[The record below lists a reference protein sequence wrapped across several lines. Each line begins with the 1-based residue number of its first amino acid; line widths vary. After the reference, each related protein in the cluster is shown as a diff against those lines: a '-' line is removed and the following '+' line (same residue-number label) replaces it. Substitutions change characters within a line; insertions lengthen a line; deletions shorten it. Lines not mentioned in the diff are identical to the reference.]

1 MKTLSSF
8 VVAAA
13 FAATLS
19 PAIAEEAAADH
30 GKAAAAVAPGG
41 KPEKVAVCAACHG
54 EVGVSTAPLFPNLA
68 GQHRSYIEVAL
79 HAYKSGARKNAVMAG
94 QAVGLSDADIK
105 ALAVWYSSQK
115 PVLYTVSPE
124 GGAKATAAK

>member
-1 MKTLSSF
+1 MKTLFSF

-13 FAATLS
+13 LAATLS

-30 GKAAAAVAPGG
+30 GKAAAAAPGG

-54 EVGVSTAPLFPNLA
+54 EAGVSTAPLFPNLA

-79 HAYKSGARKNAVMAG
+79 RAYKSGARKNAVMAG

-105 ALAVWYSSQK
+105 ALAAWYSSQK

-124 GGAKATAAK
+124 GGPKAAAAK